1 MTIKLTVA
9 VLLSVGLTLAGC
21 EDDPAPGADLGPDQG
36 IDSTP
41 TPDQQVDG
49 QADDLDHDL
58 TPDQTHDALTPDT
71 TTLPDQQV
79 VADAPKYYN
88 GTINDFCPPAAIKHS
103 TPYKLK
109 VRYKTMCLGAAPS
122 SQCTV
127 TVKAGNVIELALT
140 LEAHKIGCDAT
151 DIGVFDVT
159 CDLPALAAGSY
170 TLVDKHC
177 AGKQPTLTVGS
188 ATSGQP
194 TCVSTGC

>member
-9 VLLSVGLTLAGC
+9 VMLSVGLTLAGC
-21 EDDPAPGADLGPDQG
+21 EDEPAPGVDLGPDQG
-36 IDSTP
+36 IDMTL

-49 QADDLDHDL
+49 QAADAGHDL
-58 TPDQTHDALTPDT
+58 TPDQTLDALTPDT
-71 TTLPDQQV
+71 TTLPDQQA
-79 VADAPKYYN
+79 VADASKLYN
-88 GTINDFCPPAAIKHS
+88 GKINDFCPPAAIKQN

-127 TVKAGNVIELALT
+127 TVKSGNVIELALT

-151 DIGVFDVT
+151 DIGVFDVS
-159 CDLPALAAGSY
+159 CDLPALAAGTY

-177 AGKQPTLTVGS
+177 SGTQPTLTVGS
-188 ATSGQP
+188 AASGQP